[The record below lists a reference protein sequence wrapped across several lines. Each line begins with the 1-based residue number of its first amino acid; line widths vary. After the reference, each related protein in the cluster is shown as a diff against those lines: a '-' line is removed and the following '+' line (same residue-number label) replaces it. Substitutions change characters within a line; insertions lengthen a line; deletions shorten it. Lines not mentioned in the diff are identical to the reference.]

1 MTHHQIPVSGGSLP
15 ASIEGDGP
23 PIICL
28 HGWTMSADMWQPQQ
42 PLSEAG
48 YTLITYDR
56 RGFGAATAEGDMN
69 REVDDVAAV
78 LDYFGFDKATLLGMS
93 QGSRIALR
101 VAALTPERLDRLILQ
116 GAVMDGSPATLEGS
130 EALPMGTYKKLME
143 QGDFEGFKSLWSQ
156 HPLIAYDRKK
166 APELLTRLLDNGR
179 PDFPFGAPR

>member
-28 HGWTMSADMWQPQQ
+28 HGWTMSADMWQPQR
-42 PLSEAG
+42 PLSAAG

-78 LDYFGFDKATLLGMS
+78 LDYSGLIRRPCLACHKAV
-93 QGSRIALR
+93 ALR
-101 VAALTPERLDRLILQ
+101 SAWQRSPLSALT
-116 GAVMDGSPATLEGS
+116 A
-130 EALPMGTYKKLME
+130 
-143 QGDFEGFKSLWSQ
+143 
-156 HPLIAYDRKK
+156 
-166 APELLTRLLDNGR
+166 
-179 PDFPFGAPR
+179 